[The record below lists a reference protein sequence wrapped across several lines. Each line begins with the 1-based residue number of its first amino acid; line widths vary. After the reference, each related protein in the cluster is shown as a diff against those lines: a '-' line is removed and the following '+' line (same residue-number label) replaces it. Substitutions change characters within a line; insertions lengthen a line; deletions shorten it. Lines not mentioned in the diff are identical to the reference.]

1 MDKKDFE
8 NFSEQ
13 ELEDLKDSIQD
24 EIEFLKNR
32 KINMP
37 MNIAIKYSITLQ
49 NIYIA
54 KLVLLKLSRQ

>member
-24 EIEFLKNR
+24 AIEKKRFNKSTS
-32 KINMP
+32 NM
-37 MNIAIKYSITLQ
+37 NTKGVAIAWIILAILILLYR
-49 NIYIA
+49 Y
-54 KLVLLKLSRQ
+54 LVM

>member
-24 EIEFLKNR
+24 AIEKKR
-32 KINMP
+32 YVKTTSNM
-37 MNIAIKYSITLQ
+37 NTKGVATAWIVLAILISLFRYF
-49 NIYIA
+49 A
-54 KLVLLKLSRQ
+54 M